1 MLTDIH
7 RDGTNKG
14 LNTKAAKII
23 SENSS
28 IPIIF
33 LAAVQLLMTLLNV
46 LKKLK
51 YQQLPLGTFFAL
63 KIKIHCKLD
72 HKF

>member
-23 SENSS
+23 SDSS

-33 LAAVQLLMTLLNV
+33 SGAVQLLMTLLNV

-51 YQQLPLGTFFAL
+51 YQQLLLGLFAL